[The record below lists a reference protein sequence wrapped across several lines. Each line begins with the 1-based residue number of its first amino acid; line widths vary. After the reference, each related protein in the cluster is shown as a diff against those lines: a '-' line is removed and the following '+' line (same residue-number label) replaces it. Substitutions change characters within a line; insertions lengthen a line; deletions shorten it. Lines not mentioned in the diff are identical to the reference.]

1 MVHVMR
7 RSTNARKERI
17 AVQVTRQAK
26 ALLKR
31 AASVERKS
39 VSAFILDKALAAAA
53 ETLVDRRVFQLNPKQ
68 FDSFVAALDANER
81 PRPRLKN
88 LLETSSVLE

>member
-1 MVHVMR
+1 MR

-17 AVQVTRQAK
+17 AVQLTWQAE
-26 ALLKR
+26 AMLKR

-39 VSAFILDKALAAAA
+39 VSAFILDKGLAAAA
-53 ETLVDRRVFQLNPKQ
+53 EPLADRRAFQLNPKQ
-68 FDSFVAALDANER
+68 FDAFVAALDANER

-88 LLETSSVLE
+88 LLKTSSVLE